1 MKKYDVYAIGNAL
14 VDLEYAIDDEVLQEL
29 TLQKGV
35 MTLVDANEQHRIL
48 SALQDYPGKQACGGS
63 NANAVTALSQLGGK
77 AYYSCRVSSDELGT
91 FFLNDLLEQGMDSN
105 LTVVREGGITGKCVV
120 LVTPDAERSM
130 FTYLG
135 ISEQVSIAD
144 LDFSAL
150 EFAHFA
156 YVEGYLASSP
166 TGQEAAIL
174 LRQHAEK
181 KGVKTALTFSDPNMV
196 KYFRAALKEM
206 IGEKVDLLFC
216 NEHEA
221 LMWAETDSIDEAF
234 ESLIQV
240 ARTFVVTLGKK
251 GAWIFNG
258 HEKII
263 VAAFPVVALDT
274 NGAGDIFSG
283 SFLYGI
289 THGFSFE
296 KAGILASLAASEL
309 VQHYGARLPKAK
321 LVALLSHPALS

>member
-14 VDLEYAIDDEVLQEL
+14 VDLEYAIDDDLLQSL
-29 TLQKGV
+29 ALQKGV
-35 MTLVDANEQHRIL
+35 MTLVDAKEQHRIL

-63 NANAVTALSQLGGK
+63 NANTVTALSQLGGK
-77 AYYSCRVSSDELGT
+77 AYYSCRVSSDEFGT

-105 LTVVREGGITGKCVV
+105 LTIVREEGITGKCVV

-135 ISEQVSIAD
+135 ISEQVSSAD
-144 LDFSAL
+144 LNFTAIESA
-150 EFAHFA
+150 HYA
-156 YVEGYLASSP
+156 YIEGYLASSP
-166 TGQEAAIL
+166 TGREAAIL
-174 LRQHAEK
+174 LRKHAEK
-181 KGVKTALTFSDPNMV
+181 KGIKTALTFSDPNMV
-196 KYFRAALKEM
+196 KYFRAALKE
-206 IGEKVDLLFC
+206 DLLFC

-234 ESLIQV
+234 EALIQT
-240 ARTFVVTLGKK
+240 ARTFVMTLGKK

-263 VAAFPVVALDT
+263 VPSFPVTALDT
-274 NGAGDIFSG
+274 NGAGDIFAG
-283 SFLYGI
+283 SFLYGM

-309 VQHYGARLPKAK
+309 VQHYGARLPKQK